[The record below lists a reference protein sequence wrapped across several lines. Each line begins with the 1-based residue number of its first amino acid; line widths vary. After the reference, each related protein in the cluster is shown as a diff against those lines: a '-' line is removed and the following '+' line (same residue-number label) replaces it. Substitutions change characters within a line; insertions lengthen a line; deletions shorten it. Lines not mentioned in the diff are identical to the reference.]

1 MNNNRSII
9 IGVCVSAFLLI
20 GIVAAI
26 LVLYSDKGRV
36 RTDVEKTT
44 VSHASVLQAV
54 PADAAFVF
62 CFQNARS
69 GIGILGDRSHCLR
82 TLTGGNA
89 SFGHF
94 LVTLRDSLS
103 LKTHPM
109 ALSVHYSDGM
119 VPLMILETGHGADTT
134 EYESALMD
142 GAQACGLKSALAQ
155 GEEGVYLLVSPSESL
170 VESSARHLVGGTS
183 ILDDPGFAELAARR
197 NSHDV
202 LFVAH
207 DYLGKAVAAFCQK
220 PLYPY
225 APFLR
230 DLAEWTAFD
239 IRQAD
244 GKRLLM
250 TGSARCGKSPAQ
262 YANLLSGLT
271 GGELRGGQA
280 LPAVTETALF
290 LAVPD
295 AEDYLKAYERYLDA
309 SQSLSQFRRTCD
321 TLTARTGRD
330 PRTWLKESGV
340 RELVRADWAGTS
352 VVMLRLAK
360 ASKEVVAVEAF
371 PYGAFPAALFGDVFD
386 IGDAVSCLRR
396 GEWLV
401 VGSATALSAY
411 QTLLDGQGSLQ
422 EVLSQVSQDRLLP
435 GKESAAAFYFSVS
448 DAAGRLPLWFRPGV
462 ADDLKMTL
470 EGVIREPMVLSWG
483 AEGLRLEVARPTDYA
498 ERKSGGKRV
507 EAGKKADVE
516 VPQGPFEVMNCGTGK
531 PNLFYQTSNL
541 SLCLKDKESGKGL
554 WGVSFDQPICGAVGT
569 VDIFANGKLQF
580 LFAAGSKLY
589 LIDRL
594 GRFVTGFPVELG
606 KEVLLGPAVYDFSD
620 DKNYT
625 VLVLHKDNTIG
636 MYDLHGVQPAGWRG
650 ITSPHTIVSLPVP
663 GTADGKAVWVVQTA
677 GGEQV
682 YDFLGGEPLKA
693 KSIKNL
699 TY

>member
-1 MNNNRSII
+1 M
-9 IGVCVSAFLLI
+9 SAFLLI

-36 RTDVEKTT
+36 KADVET
-44 VSHASVLQAV
+44 VSHASVLEAV

-62 CFQNARS
+62 CFRNAR
-69 GIGILGDRSHCLR
+69 GGVGILGDRSHCLR
-82 TLTGGNA
+82 TLTGGNVP
-89 SFGHF
+89 FGHF
-94 LVTLRDSLS
+94 LDFLRDSLS

-109 ALSVHYSDGM
+109 ALSVHYSAGL
-119 VPLMILETGHGADTT
+119 VPLMILETGQGADTT
-134 EYESALMD
+134 EYESALLD
-142 GAQACGLKSALAQ
+142 CAEACGLKSALAQ
-155 GEEGVYLLVSPSESL
+155 EAGNGYLIVSPSESL
-170 VESSARHLVGGTS
+170 VESSSRHLSGGTS
-183 ILDDPGFAELAARR
+183 ILDDPSFAGLAARR
-197 NSHDV
+197 NSRDV

-225 APFLR
+225 APFLK
-230 DLAEWTAFD
+230 DLAEWSAFD

-250 TGSARCGKSPAQ
+250 TGSVLCGKSPAQ

-280 LPAVTETALF
+280 LPAVTETALL

-309 SQSLSQFRRTCD
+309 SQSLPQFRRTCD
-321 TLTARTGRD
+321 TLKARTGKD

-340 RELVRADWAGTS
+340 REVVRADWAGTGI
-352 VVMLRLAK
+352 VLLRFGK
-360 ASKEVVAVEAF
+360 ASKEAADVESF
-371 PYGAFPAALFGDVFD
+371 PYGAFPAALFGEVFGV
-386 IGDAVSCLRR
+386 GDAASCLRR
-396 GEWLV
+396 GEWLAI
-401 VGSATALSAY
+401 GSEAALAAY
-411 QTLLDGQGSLQ
+411 KTLLDGQGSLQ
-422 EVLSQVSQDRLLP
+422 DVLVQVSQDRLLP
-435 GKESAAAFYFSVS
+435 GKETAAAFYFSVS

-462 ADDLKMTL
+462 ADDLKTTL
-470 EGVIREPMVLSWG
+470 EGVIREPMVLCWG
-483 AEGLRLEVARPTDYA
+483 AEGLRLEAARPTDYA

-516 VPQGPFEVMNCGTGK
+516 VPQGPFEVLNCGTGK
-531 PNLFYQTSNL
+531 INLFYQTPNL

-554 WGVSFDQPICGAVGT
+554 WGVSFDQPICGAVDT
-569 VDIFANGKLQF
+569 VDVFANGKLQF

-606 KEVLLGPAVYDFSD
+606 KEVLLGPAVYDFSNA
-620 DKNYT
+620 KSYT
-625 VLVLHKDNTIG
+625 ILVLHKDNTIG
-636 MYDLHGVQPAGWRG
+636 MYDLHGVQPAGWKG

-663 GTADGKAVWVVQTA
+663 AKADGKAVWVVQTA

-682 YDFLGGEPLKA
+682 FDFLGGEPLKA

>member
-36 RTDVEKTT
+36 RTDVEKT
-44 VSHASVLQAV
+44 VSHASALQAV

-62 CFQNARS
+62 CFQSAR
-69 GIGILGDRSHCLR
+69 GGVGILGDRSHCLR
-82 TLTGGNA
+82 TLTGGNVP
-89 SFGHF
+89 FGHF
-94 LVTLRDSLS
+94 LVALRDSLS

-109 ALSVHYSDGM
+109 ALSVHYSAGM
-119 VPLMILETGHGADTT
+119 VPLMILETGHAADTT
-134 EYESALMD
+134 EYESALM
-142 GAQACGLKSALAQ
+142 GCAQAFGLKSALAQ
-155 GEEGVYLLVSPSESL
+155 GEGSGYLLVSPSESL
-170 VESSARHLVGGTS
+170 VESSSRHLSGGTS
-183 ILDDPGFAELAARR
+183 ILDDPSFAELAARR
-197 NSHDV
+197 SHDA

-207 DYLGKAVAAFCQK
+207 DYLGKAVAAFCQQ

-225 APFLR
+225 APFLKG
-230 DLAEWTAFD
+230 LAEWSAFD

-244 GKRLLM
+244 SKRLLM
-250 TGSARCGKSPAQ
+250 TGSALCGKSPTH

-309 SQSLSQFRRTCD
+309 SQSLAQYQRTCD
-321 TLTARTGRD
+321 TLKARTGRD
-330 PRTWLKESGV
+330 PRSWLKESGI

-352 VVMLRLAK
+352 VVLLRLAK
-360 ASKEVVAVEAF
+360 ASKEATEVETF
-371 PYGAFPAALFGDVFD
+371 PCGAFPAALFGDVFD

-401 VGSATALSAY
+401 LGSEPALTAY
-411 QTLLDGQGSLQ
+411 KTLLDGQGSLQ
-422 EVLSQVSQDRLLP
+422 EALSQVSQDRLLP

-462 ADDLKMTL
+462 ADDLKTTL
-470 EGVIREPMVLSWG
+470 DGVVREPLVLSWG

-498 ERKSGGKRV
+498 ERKSGGKHV

-531 PNLFYQTSNL
+531 PNLFYQTPNL

-569 VDIFANGKLQF
+569 VDVFANGKLQF

-606 KEVLLGPAVYDFSD
+606 KDVLLGPAVFEFKGSEG
-620 DKNYT
+620 YT
-625 VLVLHKDNTIG
+625 VLVLHKDNTVG

-650 ITSPHTIVSLPVP
+650 ITSPHTIMTLPVP
-663 GTADGKAVWVVQTA
+663 ATADGKPVWVVQTA

-682 YDFLGGEPLKA
+682 FDFLGGEPLKA

>member
-20 GIVAAI
+20 GIIAAI

-36 RTDVEKTT
+36 KADVET

-62 CFQNARS
+62 CFRNAR
-69 GIGILGDRSHCLR
+69 GGAGILGDRSHCLR
-82 TLTGGNA
+82 TLTGGNVP
-89 SFGHF
+89 FDHF
-94 LVTLRDSLS
+94 LVSLRDSLS

-109 ALSVHYSDGM
+109 ALSVHYSAGM
-119 VPLMILETGHGADTT
+119 VPLMILETGPVTDTT
-134 EYESALMD
+134 EYESALLEC
-142 GAQACGLKSALAQ
+142 AQACGLKSALAQ
-155 GEEGVYLLVSPSESL
+155 GEGSGYLLVSPSESL
-170 VESSARHLVGGTS
+170 VESSSRHLSGGTS
-183 ILDDPGFAELAARR
+183 ILDDPSFAELAARR
-197 NSHDV
+197 SSRDV

-225 APFLR
+225 APFLK
-230 DLAEWTAFD
+230 DLAEWSAFD

-244 GKRLLM
+244 AKRLLM
-250 TGSARCGKSPAQ
+250 NGSVLCGKSPAH

-290 LAVPD
+290 MAIPD
-295 AEDYLKAYERYLDA
+295 AEAYLKAYERYLDA
-309 SQSLSQFRRTCD
+309 SQSLAQYRRTCD
-321 TLTARTGRD
+321 TLKARTGKD
-330 PRTWLKESGV
+330 PRSWLKESGI
-340 RELVRADWAGTS
+340 REVVRADWASAGI
-352 VVMLRLAK
+352 VLLRLAK
-360 ASKEVVAVEAF
+360 ASKEASDVESY
-371 PYGAFPAALFGDVFD
+371 PYGAFPAALFGELF
-386 IGDAVSCLRR
+386 AVAGADCSLRH

-401 VGSATALSAY
+401 LGSESALAAY
-411 QTLLDGQGSLQ
+411 KTLLDGQGSLQ
-422 EVLSQVSQDRLLP
+422 ESLTQLSLDRLLP
-435 GKESAAAFYFSVS
+435 GKESAAAFYFSFS

-462 ADDLKMTL
+462 ADDLKATL
-470 EGVIREPMVLSWG
+470 EGVIREPLVLSWG
-483 AEGLRLEVARPTDYA
+483 AEGLRLEVARPTEYA
-498 ERKSGGKRV
+498 ERKAGGKRV

-516 VPQGPFEVMNCGTGK
+516 VPQGPFEVQNCGTGK
-531 PNLFYQTSNL
+531 ANLFYQSPNL

-554 WGVSFDQPICGAVGT
+554 WGVSFDQPICGAVGM
-569 VDIFANGKLQF
+569 VDYFANGKLQF

-594 GRFVTGFPVELG
+594 GRFVSGFPVELG
-606 KEVLLGPAVYDFSD
+606 KEVLIGPAVYQFAGAEG
-620 DKNYT
+620 YT

-636 MYDLHGVQPAGWRG
+636 MYDLSGVQPAGWKG
-650 ITSPHTIVSLPVP
+650 ISSPHTIVSLPVP
-663 GTADGKAVWVVQTA
+663 ATADGKAVWVVQTA

-682 YDFLGGEPLKA
+682 FDFLGGEPLKA